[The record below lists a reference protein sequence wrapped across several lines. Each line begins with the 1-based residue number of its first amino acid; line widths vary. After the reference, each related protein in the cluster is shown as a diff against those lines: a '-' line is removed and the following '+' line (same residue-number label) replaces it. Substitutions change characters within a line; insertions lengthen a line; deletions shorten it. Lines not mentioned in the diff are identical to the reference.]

1 MNIQKE
7 KETPQTR
14 KAFVMKKNTL
24 EALYTYF
31 VKNDT
36 AIDMSAIVE
45 DIRAEYERTAAKA
58 QVNKDIYAAAREVLI
73 AALTDTP
80 KTAKEIFESNEW
92 PEDFTQGKLN
102 YALRA
107 LWSNDVCKIDNG
119 KSANTYT
126 RK

>member
-1 MNIQKE
+1 
-7 KETPQTR
+7 
-14 KAFVMKKNTL
+14 MKKNTIT
-24 EALYTYF
+24 ALYTYF

-36 AIDMSAIVE
+36 TIDMASVVE

-58 QVNKDIYAAAREVLI
+58 QANRDIYDAAHDVLI

-80 KTAKEIFESNEW
+80 QTSKEIFEGNEW
-92 PEDFTQGKLN
+92 PEDFTQSKLN

-107 LWSNDVCKIDNG
+107 LWMNEVNKIDNG
-119 KSANTYT
+119 KSAYTYT